1 MSDFMTLALLVILA
15 LIIAVIG
22 YSCYR
27 VGYDKGS
34 HDGMDMQRM
43 ILKVFERDGGEE
55 RES

>member
-1 MSDFMTLALLVILA
+1 MSDLMTLALLVILA